1 MSCLRGPF
9 GPNMTGISTGFFGH
23 VKTLT
28 NSVVAVYVVFESYS
42 LIRHKLNFLGYK

>member
-28 NSVVAVYVVFESYS
+28 NSVVAVYVVFESYES
-42 LIRHKLNFLGYK
+42 NTSQVEFFRL